1 MGDMG
6 ERDAIVYNVG
16 DKAVI
21 TSDRKASGRIIP
33 LYEDM
38 KRWIGKVVTISEVDY
53 WHKTPYYHVKEND
66 FLWDNSFLVQ
76 AGLEFCVSEDEDI
89 ANASFG
95 KFFSG
100 YAVRAE

>member
-1 MGDMG
+1 MGDME

-21 TSDRKASGRIIP
+21 TSERKAPGRVVH
-33 LYEDM
+33 LTEDM
-38 KRWIGKVVTISEVDY
+38 KEWIGKVVTISEVNW
-53 WHKTPYYHVKEND
+53 WHKKPYYHVKEND
-66 FLWDNSFLVQ
+66 WIWDNSL
-76 AGLEFCVSEDEDI
+76 LDMPLDFCLNDDSEI

-100 YAVRAE
+100 YAVKAE

>member
-1 MGDMG
+1 MGDMD

-21 TSDRKASGRIIP
+21 TSERKASGRVIHHV
-33 LYEDM
+33 EDM
-38 KRWIGKVVTISEVDY
+38 KKWIGKVVTISEVNWY
-53 WHKTPYYHVKEND
+53 HKKPWYRVREND
-66 FLWDNSFLVQ
+66 WVWDNSLLDMQ
-76 AGLEFCVSEDEDI
+76 LDFCLNDDSEI

-100 YAVRAE
+100 YAVKAE